1 MRKFILCAS
10 LLFASVLSFAAQ
22 TAGAAKSNSATSAA
36 ENQNAA
42 TPRAVVTT
50 PTVGGY
56 YYIKT
61 QDGQYLGS
69 NQDNNLVL
77 STAKQAWKY
86 ISFQYKSGRVTKTGY
101 TFQTTSLSGAT
112 QIINKYTINEK
123 ATTTDVPSEYDITFN
138 YGLSFVELDAQQG
151 YVIMS
156 NDEKVV
162 LATEGNN
169 VYYDDYEN
177 GSRNLAFVV
186 VEEYESPTYTI
197 KINEVNYQ
205 TDITTNHIPGDNK
218 TYQTIIDALPE
229 NVKAIGGTITIKN
242 GDKIVNTS
250 DAIADDAVITVNV
263 EYSMNIENGKYY
275 RFYNPNT
282 NEYIYDNGSQL
293 VATSTADATDQRQIF
308 QFNGTNENG
317 FTLKNLAT
325 GSGIN
330 KMSAGEAV
338 TTGASDVS
346 LNYGNNT
353 LTGLFNFINSNSFA
367 LLSQAGKIIAGPAN
381 MKESSWMLQ
390 PVEVITY
397 TVSTSI
403 ILPGKEAIT
412 EELTVLPGT
421 KYTFAINDEHVKSLL
436 NHYVY
441 TITVNGTSSS
451 NKLGDQ
457 IEINN
462 ATTIAIEFTGLN
474 VQPTA
479 GNYYNIFNESNG
491 LYVTQT
497 AAGAPLTVATS
508 NQTYAQTWKLEDAG
522 NNQVYIMNALTGE
535 YVQSAGDGAIT
546 LGTSKVA
553 YTINAVGNIAGADI
567 ASGKS
572 WNVNNGSVTGGNV
585 SNSWLFVAQNI
596 TDDNV
601 VSMRNYQN
609 IILLPSQLSYIK
621 TISSAAQVTFD
632 GFSGEASSILDGS
645 KNTTIA
651 PTTASFFPS
660 IIFDLGAEVEDFC
673 VTFTA
678 SVAAKYQI
686 SAGNTVGGTP
696 VFTQEYEAANE
707 ANTLYKLTANLN
719 NTPVRYVRIRFL
731 DKPEG
736 FNVAEARV
744 NGVINSGNV
753 PCELGQ
759 AVINAATISGTYD
772 QENSAYNET
781 AVTQLTNAINA
792 AKNFVNIRETFTT
805 ELNRVGGYINRN
817 YTIGTSV
824 GEYTNEST
832 IDVKD
837 DYNNTYNTDLY
848 KKVQYGVTVNN
859 YTEAISNLQ
868 ASVQPTINMPEDGK
882 AYKLTSVSANLVATV
897 NNGLTSKDN
906 IEQETNMILCYDKQN
921 GTWTP
926 VTSKNQTPLTIGT
939 ETKLTIAESSAQ
951 LGTFTIQ
958 SNERYMYAG
967 DVSWIAMTNEEM
979 PNVANTKK
987 AAWKLTKVKEHTVH
1001 LNDVD
1006 GTQAWA
1012 TFFSSNRCYLPE
1024 GVTARYVSSKAEF
1037 VKVPDKEGSYYI
1049 SFVDIEGKILPA
1061 ATGVILKSATAG
1073 NITIYEGDVT
1083 TDATTP
1089 ENNAFFGF
1097 DEDTTVSE
1105 SQSALA
1111 LGMVDGIAGFYTFA
1125 GDTYWM
1131 NKAFLSKNK
1140 LNIPTSSAANVSLI
1154 WNQSTPTGIDQTVA
1168 SDTETEDNAYYDLSG
1183 KRYDSKPTKAG
1194 IYIKN
1199 RKKIIIK

>member
-36 ENQNAA
+36 ENQDAT

-86 ISFQYKSGRVTKTGY
+86 ISFQYKSGRGTKTGY

-123 ATTTDVPSEYDITFN
+123 ATTTDVPSEYDITFH

-177 GSRNLAFVV
+177 GSRDLAFVV

-242 GDKIVNTS
+242 GDKIVNIS
-250 DAIADDAVITVNV
+250 DTIADDAVITVNV

-353 LTGLFNFINSNSFA
+353 LTGLFNFINSNGFA

-381 MKESSWMLQ
+381 MKESSWILQ

-546 LGTSKVA
+546 LGMSKVA

-678 SVAAKYQI
+678 SVAARYQI
-686 SAGNTVGGTP
+686 SAGKTVGNP
-696 VFTQEYEAANE
+696 IFTKDYDAVSA
-707 ANTLYKLTANLN
+707 ANTLYTLTENLN

-736 FNVAEARV
+736 FNVVEARV

-772 QENSAYNET
+772 QENSAYNAT

-792 AKNFVNIRETFTT
+792 AKNFVSTRETFTT

-868 ASVQPTINMPEDGK
+868 ASVQPTINMPVNGK
-882 AYKLTSVSANLVATV
+882 AYKLSPESNSDIAATLNHGLPMKNSSDDESNMIFYYNGHTLQAIGNGESLTLNNNSELTFTESPVKLGAFTINAGDYYMYKAATSWAAQ
-897 NNGLTSKDN
+897 LTS
-906 IEQETNMILCYDKQN
+906 E
-921 GTWTP
+921 
-926 VTSKNQTPLTIGT
+926 
-939 ETKLTIAESSAQ
+939 
-951 LGTFTIQ
+951 IQ
-958 SNERYMYAG
+958 SGLEN
-967 DVSWIAMTNEEM
+967 
-979 PNVANTKK
+979 PNF
-987 AAWKLTKVKEHTVH
+987 AWKLTEVKEHTVS
-1001 LNDVD
+1001 LRKVD
-1006 GTQAWA
+1006 ETQAWA
-1012 TFFSSNRCYLPE
+1012 TFFSSKRCYLQE
-1024 GVTARYVSSKAEF
+1024 GVTARYVSSDAEF
-1037 VKVPDKEGSYYI
+1037 VKVPGQAGSYYI
-1049 SFVDIEGKILPA
+1049 SFVDIEGNILPA

-1073 NITIYEGDVT
+1073 DITIYEGDVT
-1083 TDATTP
+1083 TDSTTP

-1111 LGMVDGIAGFYTFA
+1111 LGMVNGIAGFYTFA

-1154 WNQSTPTGIDQTVA
+1154 WNQSTPTGIDQTVT